1 MIHIAPVL
9 VFVAA
14 LVPTLSIAADTCAPG
29 QRRLNNG
36 EPCIPEMLHNYLY
49 CLSKFGEGK
58 VEIVRKGDSST
69 TRGLEVN
76 VSGKGSGVI
85 FKGEGS
91 GGSKQAEANRAVKE
105 VSERIDPSLA
115 KRCQEIAGSAS
126 PPTPPIAQNSHTSQ
140 GSRLGST
147 SKSAPNT
154 MLNGHWMISHMFDG
168 KSYPHDMY
176 ITRLDNGTIAGKGGY
191 PAGGQPYNVEWVITG
206 GSVDENRIVLTVEY
220 TVGARGTIM
229 HMAGDIAQNGSA
241 IENGTWD
248 DNAGGKTRMG
258 TWRALKQ

>member
-1 MIHIAPVL
+1 MYQRSTFTLSVL
-9 VFVAA
+9 FLMAA
-14 LVPTLSIAADTCAPG
+14 LPAHATFTCPPMPTAVTSVNRDIKSEISASVGSLGKIKAGEIAAKTETEAKNLFGKYPNVDKLLALQMMAATYC
-29 QRRLNNG
+29 
-36 EPCIPEMLHNYLY
+36 EMLRGTTAIKEIDKINRWEKFFEKYLN
-49 CLSKFGEGK
+49 LKSNPQ
-58 VEIVRKGDSST
+58 VST
-69 TRGLEVN
+69 
-76 VSGKGSGVI
+76 KH
-85 FKGEGS
+85 
-91 GGSKQAEANRAVKE
+91 
-105 VSERIDPSLA
+105 P
-115 KRCQEIAGSAS
+115 
-126 PPTPPIAQNSHTSQ
+126 HTSQ
-140 GSRLGST
+140 DSRPGST

-154 MLNGHWMISHMFDG
+154 MLNGHWIISHMFDG

-241 IENGTWD
+241 IKNGTWD